1 MTMRLLPSFAS
12 RLVINRA
19 LERDEHDKNRI
30 APLVELHLIHDVCS
44 HHFRSEQISY
54 EVTRVDVRDDQL
66 TSGNLLAASETHGS
80 SALCVAENFL
90 HKRVGADFAATCS
103 QIFSQCE
110 RNAMH
115 SAFDQVVPGVL
126 QD

>member
-1 MTMRLLPSFAS
+1 MFETISSPAEISS
-12 RLVINRA
+12 
-19 LERDEHDKNRI
+19 
-30 APLVELHLIHDVCS
+30 PLT
-44 HHFRSEQISY
+44 Q
-54 EVTRVDVRDDQL
+54 
-66 TSGNLLAASETHGS
+66 THGS

-90 HKRVGADFAATCS
+90 NKRVGADFAAMCS
-103 QIFSQCE
+103 QIFSQSK